1 MRISRLPIFL
11 ASLLSVSFLASAAEL
26 PHWIAPEKV
35 WALNHG
41 PGAVQHTFRV
51 DRAIKSAELRGVADY
66 CQIKVRINGNLV
78 AETDFLDPLFRDDVT
93 DSVRAGVNRIEIKA
107 LASAEGPSAFFAQ
120 VKVDYTDGGST
131 LINTTPDWGGVAS
144 LGAINPDYWDLEG
157 KGIQVD
163 VFADYEQWQDAKSL
177 GESTAASKF
186 QIPEGFEIERL
197 RSAGKDEDSWIA
209 MAFDPKGRLIISRE
223 RQGGLLRMT
232 LPENNGG
239 EMKVEVINEDIA
251 EIRGIL
257 WAHDALYVNSNS
269 HNVRKEPRDRTG
281 GLYRLRDTNGDD
293 QFDKVELLGERTA
306 TGGHGRNDLTLGP
319 DGMIYLIGGDSVG
332 LPKKFKD
339 LTPRVVKFL
348 PGDDRNHGHVM
359 RTDKDGKNWELVCKG
374 LRNPYGIDFN
384 PDGEMFTYDADAEHD
399 MGSPWYRPTHVR
411 HLVQGADYHWRAVT
425 GQWPPYFCDHAD
437 NPPTT
442 LIIGK
447 GSPTSVKFGTRSS
460 FPERYKKALFVQ
472 DWTYGR
478 IFAVHMTPRG
488 ASYACKAEPFLQGR
502 PANVTD
508 LDFGPDGAMYFVT
521 GGRGTQ
527 SGLYRVKWM
536 GKARST
542 HASGAHAKARE
553 KAGRGAQ
560 ARRRAIEDKLP
571 DERFPGIPP
580 DKAGN
585 NPVDMQSR
593 LEGLLSIDPWLRA
606 AARNSLESTS
616 FKSWRLTINPELF
629 LSDPNSGNR
638 FRHFPGVMEFKGF
651 HSVQSVLDVQL
662 AAARTWSAGSVP
674 GIAAEL
680 NKVHL
685 DRFPANRV
693 LAALRAY
700 EIILLRSTKLETNVE
715 SMIRAKLLS
724 LFPSKSD
731 PVNRQL
737 ASLLI
742 RLGAA
747 DAVPRTMKLM
757 EAATDQHEQFHYLF
771 HLRVARNG
779 WTDELRERYF
789 IALRQAVAEY
799 RGGRGLPGF
808 LKQVRE
814 DALAAIPNPDA
825 RARYAALGESGKESK
840 LNYADLIAGRKF
852 VKEWKLGDFDN
863 DLNFRRASRDL
874 KNGRKMY
881 SAGGCVLCHQLGGTG
896 RVFGPDLS
904 NVSGRFSRR
913 DVLEAILAPSKVVS
927 EKYRNVTIETTDGE
941 SHTGQ
946 VVMEGDYR
954 KSNLKL
960 VTNPFEPD
968 EVLEIPKIKIA
979 GKRES
984 EVSAMPEGLLNTL
997 SREEILDLLAFIEA
1011 GGRGG
1016 D

>member
-1 MRISRLPIFL
+1 MFL
-11 ASLLSVSFLASAAEL
+11 ASLLSVSFLASAADL
-26 PHWIAPEKV
+26 PHWIAPGKGWGEV
-35 WALNHG
+35 NDG
-41 PGAVQHTFRV
+41 PDLFQHSFRT
-51 DRAIKSAELRGVADY
+51 DREIKSAELRGVADF
-66 CQIKVRINGNLV
+66 CRIKVRVNGELV
-78 AETDFLDPLFRDDVT
+78 AETDFLDPLFRHDVT
-93 DSVRAGVNRIEIKA
+93 TSVRAGVNRIEVNT

-120 VKVDYTDGGST
+120 VKVEYADGASA
-131 LINTTPDWGGVAS
+131 LINTTPDWAGGAS

-223 RQGGLLRMT
+223 RKGGLLRMT
-232 LPENNGG
+232 LPENNDG

-319 DGMIYLIGGDSVG
+319 DGKIYLIGGDSAG

-339 LTPRVVKFL
+339 LTPRVAKFL

-411 HLVQGADYHWRAVT
+411 HLVQGADYGWRAVT

-460 FPERYKKALFVQ
+460 FPDRYKKALFVH

-527 SGLYRVKWM
+527 SGLYRVKWA
-536 GKARST
+536 GGALSSVPDTVYSVARMN
-542 HASGAHAKARE
+542 HAFAARE
-553 KAGRGAQ
+553 
-560 ARRRAIEDKLP
+560 RRDFRSVAYSLDTRIN
-571 DERFPGIPP
+571 
-580 DKAGN
+580 A
-585 NPVDMQSR
+585 
-593 LEGLLSIDPWLRA
+593 LLKEA
-606 AARNSLESTS
+606 KT
-616 FKSWRLTINPELF
+616 
-629 LSDPNSGNR
+629 
-638 FRHFPGVMEFKGF
+638 
-651 HSVQSVLDVQL
+651 HSSKQL
-662 AAARTWSAGSVP
+662 HGSV
-674 GIAAEL
+674 GRL
-680 NKVHL
+680 NGMRL
-685 DRFPANRV
+685 DSLPATRLV
-693 LAALRAY
+693 EALRAY
-700 EIILLRSTKLETNVE
+700 EIILIRSPKLEPNVE
-715 SMIRAKLLS
+715 SMIRAKLLM

-771 HLRVARNG
+771 HLRDARNG

-840 LNYADLIAGRKF
+840 LNYADLTAGRKF

-863 DLNFRRASRDL
+863 DLNFLRASRDL

-881 SAGGCVLCHQLGGTG
+881 SAGGCVLCHQLGGAG

-904 NVSGRFSRR
+904 NVAGRFSRR
-913 DVLEAILAPSKVVS
+913 DVLESILAPSKIVS
-927 EKYRNVTIETTDGE
+927 EKYRNVTIETMDGE

-946 VVMEGDYR
+946 IVMEGDYR

-968 EVLEIPKIKIA
+968 EALEIPKIKIA

-1016 D
+1016 E

>member
-1 MRISRLPIFL
+1 MRFPRLPIFL
-11 ASLLSVSFLASAAEL
+11 TFLLFVSFIASAADL
-26 PHWIAPEKV
+26 PHWIAPEKA
-35 WALNHG
+35 WSMKDG
-41 PGAVQHTFRV
+41 PKTVGHTFRT

-66 CQIKVRINGNLV
+66 CQIKVRINGGLV
-78 AETDFLDPLFRDDVT
+78 AETDFLDPLFRQDVT
-93 DSVRAGVNRIEIKA
+93 DSVRAGGNRIEVKA
-107 LASAEGPSAFFAQ
+107 LASDEGPSAFFAQ
-120 VKVDYTDGGST
+120 VKVEYTDGASA
-131 LINTTPDWGGVAS
+131 LINTTPAWGGVAS

-157 KGIQVD
+157 RGIQVD
-163 VFADYEQWQDAKSL
+163 VLADYEQWQDAKTL
-177 GESTAASKF
+177 GESTAAPNFS
-186 QIPEGFEIERL
+186 IPEGFEIERL
-197 RSAGKDEDSWIA
+197 RSAAKDEDSWIA
-209 MAFDPKGRLIISRE
+209 MAFDPKERLIISRE

-257 WAHDALYVNSNS
+257 WAHGALYVNSNS

-319 DGMIYLIGGDSVG
+319 DGKIYLIGGDSVG

-348 PGDDRNHGHVM
+348 PGDDRNRGHVM

-384 PDGEMFTYDADAEHD
+384 SDGEMFTYDADAEHD

-411 HLVQGADYHWRAVT
+411 HLVQGSDYHWRAVT

-460 FPERYKKALFVQ
+460 FPDRYQKALFVQ

-488 ASYACKAEPFLQGR
+488 ASYACKAERFLQGR

-527 SGLYRVKWM
+527 SGLYRVKWT
-536 GKARST
+536 GGSRAGVVTSL
-542 HASGAHAKARE
+542 HAKARSRIAA
-553 KAGRGAQ
+553 KARSSSGSGTVSFSPT
-560 ARRRAIEDKLP
+560 RAI
-571 DERFPGIPP
+571 
-580 DKAGN
+580 
-585 NPVDMQSR
+585 QSTTVAAKTMSGAKMANVAAQ
-593 LEGLLSIDPWLRA
+593 LNAMDLRA
-606 AARNSLESTS
+606 FPST
-616 FKSWRLTINPELF
+616 RLRE
-629 LSDPNSGNR
+629 
-638 FRHFPGVMEFKGF
+638 
-651 HSVQSVLDVQL
+651 
-662 AAARTWSAGSVP
+662 
-674 GIAAEL
+674 
-680 NKVHL
+680 
-685 DRFPANRV
+685 
-693 LAALRAY
+693 ALRAY
-700 EIILLRSTKLETNVE
+700 EIVLIRSSKLEPNVE
-715 SMIRAKLLS
+715 SMIRAKLLP
-724 LFPSKSD
+724 LFPSRSD

-737 ASLLI
+737 AALLI

-757 EAATDQHEQFHYLF
+757 EAASDQHEQFHYLF
-771 HLRVARNG
+771 HLRDARNG

-789 IALRQAVAEY
+789 IALRQGANY

-814 DALAAIPNPDA
+814 DALAAVPNPEA
-825 RARYAALGESGKESK
+825 RKRYAALGEAGKESK
-840 LNYADLIAGRKF
+840 LNYAELIAGRKF

-863 DLNFRRASRDL
+863 DLNFSRASRDL
-874 KNGRKMY
+874 KSGKKMY

-913 DVLEAILAPSKVVS
+913 DVLESILAPSKVVS

-941 SHTGQ
+941 AHTGQ
-946 VVMEGDYR
+946 IVMEGDYR

-968 EVLEIPKIKIA
+968 QALEIPKIKIA

>member
-1 MRISRLPIFL
+1 MRFPRLPIFL

-26 PHWIAPEKV
+26 PHWIVAEKV

-93 DSVRAGVNRIEIKA
+93 DSIRAGVNRIEIKA

-120 VKVDYTDGGST
+120 VKVDYADGGST
-131 LINTTPDWGGVAS
+131 MINTTPDWTGGAS

-293 QFDKVELLGERTA
+293 QFDQVELLGERTA

-442 LIIGK
+442 LVIGK

-460 FPERYKKALFVQ
+460 FPYRYKKALFVQ

-527 SGLYRVKWM
+527 SGLYRVKWA
-536 GKARST
+536 GGVTTER
-542 HASGAHAKARE
+542 GPRAHAKSRE
-553 KAGRGAQ
+553 RSAADSR
-560 ARRRAIEDKLP
+560 ARRRKIEEIQNQP
-571 DERFPGIPP
+571 GPTSGPGIR
-580 DKAGN
+580 
-585 NPVDMQSR
+585 VQR
-593 LEGLLSIDPWLRA
+593 TEGDLRDSNSNDPWLRH
-606 AARNSLESTS
+606 AARNAFEQMAFDGVVRDVRQLESMKLES
-616 FKSWRLTINPELF
+616 FYLANSMIDGLLAQVRWVPNVALPMFPIEESASNLNAIPLRRL
-629 LSDPNSGNR
+629 S
-638 FRHFPGVMEFKGF
+638 
-651 HSVQSVLDVQL
+651 
-662 AAARTWSAGSVP
+662 
-674 GIAAEL
+674 
-680 NKVHL
+680 
-685 DRFPANRV
+685 ANRL

-700 EIILLRSTKLETNVE
+700 EIILLRSPNLEPNVE

-771 HLRVARNG
+771 HLRDARNG